1 MTKKGVE
8 NFDLQAVQIVDKG
21 DYIEL
26 SPAIG
31 NIRMIEKGYSSG
43 RMNWNDA
50 MQYAKNL
57 RKGGFS
63 DWRVPTKE
71 ELVMIYKIKDRC
83 GISVDHF
90 AFFFWS
96 SSTYTDDTDAAWIV
110 NFDLGYIDYAGKA
123 NDDIYVCCVR

>member
-1 MTKKGVE
+1 MTEKGVE
-8 NFDLQAVQIVDKG
+8 NFDPQAVNIVDKG

-31 NIRMIEKGYSSG
+31 NIRMIAKKRSPEELT
-43 RMNWNDA
+43 WDEA
-50 MQYAKNL
+50 FDYAKKL
-57 RKGGFS
+57 RTGGFS

-71 ELVMIYKIKDRC
+71 ELEIIYKIKDRC

-96 SSTYTDDTDAAWIV
+96 SSTYTDNTDAAWIV
-110 NFDLGYIDYAGKA
+110 NFDLGYVDYAGKA